1 MPLPD
6 QSRRPRIYLAGPD
19 VFRPDAERVF
29 AGLKAQCDAL
39 GLQGVAPTDAGVD
52 TRRGSDD
59 EIAQR
64 IYEGNVRL
72 LRGSDGVI
80 AHLAPFRGLEPDAGT
95 VFEVGYAA
103 ALGLPVVAY
112 GVPEASYEQRV
123 CAAIGCARDAQGAM
137 REAGSGTM
145 VEGLGQRMNLML
157 TRSTAIEADAAAAL
171 RRIAALLG
179 R

>member
-1 MPLPD
+1 MKRGIRGH
-6 QSRRPRIYLAGPD
+6 SSFSVHFFFAVLAVVLAVALECDHWEWCIVAGCIGM
-19 VFRPDAERVF
+19 VITAELF
-29 AGLKAQCDAL
+29 NSAIETL
-39 GLQGVAPTDAGVD
+39 
-52 TRRGSDD
+52 
-59 EIAQR
+59 
-64 IYEGNVRL
+64 
-72 LRGSDGVI
+72 
-80 AHLAPFRGLEPDAGT
+80 FRGLEPDAGT